1 MSVGK
6 EGAFPLTVAGAAGY
20 VIGLTI
26 FINADGRLGLFENG
40 LRQNVIFLY
49 RLFKA
54 SPACAR
60 VYLLNHG
67 DGDLTEDCRPYGI
80 DPADIVRAEAVTD
93 RLDLVLNIGAAMPPD
108 RMRALRDG
116 GTRIHAYKGGNGA
129 VISMEAIV
137 ARPTRADAERYF
149 DHDLYDGVLLT
160 PQHWRT
166 YRGWCESV
174 YRCPVR
180 QVPQVWAPWV
190 IEASAARERFG
201 YRPGGRPWRIGVL
214 EPNITVMKTSH
225 LPMLV
230 CESAYRTAPA
240 AFRAAYIANG
250 WAHRDDPHFASFARS
265 LSIVQSG
272 VMTFEPRFV
281 GVEMMADHC
290 DAVVAHQWEN
300 GLNYLYYEALHGGYP
315 LIHNSA
321 FLADQGYPYADFDPE
336 DGGRAL
342 LEAKARHDDSLRA
355 YRDAA
360 DALIERLRPDSP
372 ANIRL
377 HETLLGLS

>member
-1 MSVGK
+1 M
-6 EGAFPLTVAGAAGY
+6 
-20 VIGLTI
+20 
-26 FINADGRLGLFENG
+26 
-40 LRQNVIFLY
+40 
-49 RLFKA
+49 
-54 SPACAR
+54 
-60 VYLLNHG
+60 
-67 DGDLTEDCRPYGI
+67 
-80 DPADIVRAEAVTD
+80 TD
-93 RLDLVLNIGAAMPPD
+93 RLDLVLNIGAAMAPD
-108 RMRALRDG
+108 QLRALRDA
-116 GTRIHAYKGGNGA
+116 GTRVYAYKGGNGA

-137 ARPTRADAERYF
+137 ARPPRADAERYF
-149 DHDLYDGVLLT
+149 DHDLYDGILLT

-166 YRGWCESV
+166 YRGWCESI

-190 IEASAARERFG
+190 IDASPARPRFG
-201 YRPGGRPWRIGVL
+201 YRPGGRPWRIGIL

-230 CESAYRTAPA
+230 CESAFRASPDD
-240 AFRAAYIANG
+240 FRAAYVVNG

-265 LSIVQSG
+265 LTIVAAG

-290 DAVVAHQWEN
+290 DAVVSHQWEN

-315 LIHNSA
+315 LVHNSA
-321 FLADQGYPYADFDPE
+321 FLADHGYPYADFDPE

-342 LEAKARHDDSLRA
+342 LEARRRHDDGLPA

-360 DALIERLRPDSP
+360 GALIERLRPDSA
-372 ANIRL
+372 ANIGL